1 MKGIFLDAFEDGLV
15 ALLPRIRRFAHGL
28 SGNRTDADDLA
39 QIAIERALKARDQ
52 WQPGTRLDSW
62 LYRIARNAWI
72 DTARVQGRNAKRWAP
87 AEAGEQV
94 GHDPR
99 PGIEAKLELDQIMT
113 AMTQLPD
120 DQREAVAL
128 VLIEGLGYREAADL
142 LDIPV
147 GTLSS
152 RLVRGRNALMALI
165 GEG

>member
-1 MKGIFLDAFEDGLV
+1 MDAFDDGLV

-39 QIAIERALKARDQ
+39 QMAIERALRARAQ

-62 LYRIARNAWI
+62 LYRITRNAWI
-72 DTARVQGRNAKRWAP
+72 DMARAQGRQAKRWAS

-94 GHDPR
+94 GEDPR
-99 PGIEAKLELDQIMT
+99 PGIEAKIELDRIMAT
-113 AMTQLPD
+113 MTRLPD

-128 VLIEGLGYREAADL
+128 VLIEGLGYREAAEI

-152 RLVRGRNALMALI
+152 RLVRGRNALMALL